1 MTRSLSLIAL
11 TITLL
16 LSAASWASAQN
27 YGQMYGGL
35 RRPQPTRQPAVSPYL
50 NLLQFQDASDE
61 SIPVY
66 QTLVRPFVEQRRLN
80 QYQTNQV
87 YQLQQQVA
95 RNAAQSGGTGQLRQ
109 TGHTTIYGNHSHY
122 FPNMYGKR

>member
-1 MTRSLSLIAL
+1 MKRGYSLFAL
-11 TITLL
+11 TTAVL

-27 YGQMYGGL
+27 YGQMYGNTH
-35 RRPQPTRQPAVSPYL
+35 RPQPARQPTVSPYL

-66 QTLVRPFVEQRRLN
+66 QTLVRPFVDQRRLN
-80 QYQTNQV
+80 QYQVNQV

-95 RNAAQSGGTGQLRQ
+95 RNAAQTSGAAGLRQ

-122 FPNMYGKR
+122 FPNMYGRR

>member
-1 MTRSLSLIAL
+1 MKRSIPLFAL
-11 TITLL
+11 TTTIL
-16 LSAASWASAQN
+16 LSAASWANAQN
-27 YGQMYGGL
+27 YGQMYSSMH
-35 RRPQPTRQPAVSPYL
+35 RPTPTRQPTVSPYL

-66 QTLVRPFVEQRRLN
+66 QTLVRPFVDQRRLN
-80 QYQTNQV
+80 QHQVNQV

-95 RNAAQSGGTGQLRQ
+95 RNAVQSGGTDRLRQ

-122 FPNMYGKR
+122 FPNLYGRR

>member
-1 MTRSLSLIAL
+1 MKCNLSLY
-11 TITLL
+11 TMTTTVLL
-16 LSAASWASAQN
+16 FAASWANAQN
-27 YGQMYGGL
+27 YGQMYSGL
-35 RRPQPTRQPAVSPYL
+35 RRPQPTRQPTVSPYL

-80 QYQTNQV
+80 QTQVNQV